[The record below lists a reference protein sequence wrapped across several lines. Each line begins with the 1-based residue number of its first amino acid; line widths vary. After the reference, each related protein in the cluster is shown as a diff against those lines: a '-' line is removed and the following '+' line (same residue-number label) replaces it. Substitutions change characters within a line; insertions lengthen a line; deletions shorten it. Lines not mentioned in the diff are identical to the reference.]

1 MLRKVS
7 MEPQEHVEWLPGLK
21 LFYNFLYEK
30 EYFDALDSI
39 IEVIDEFEPRF
50 IEALRNRFS

>member
-1 MLRKVS
+1 

-30 EYFDALDSI
+30 EYLNALDSI
-39 IEVIDEFEPRF
+39 IEVIDDFEPRF

>member
-1 MLRKVS
+1 
-7 MEPQEHVEWLPGLK
+7 MEPQEHVEWPPGLK

-30 EYFDALDSI
+30 EYLDDPASI
-39 IEVIDEFEPRF
+39 IKAIDDFEPRF